1 MQSVVCWMHFHST
14 TPSPLPLLSSYHRP
28 VVQEILSLL
37 PTLPCNVVIEIINK
51 MPPLNQERPE
61 DAAANARRDA
71 GLSRQLN
78 IARSEQPHPNRG
90 GSRGYDTWIRDAQMG
105 AFQQGL
111 PIMVSESTVY
121 RWLRDPVPKRQ
132 TGNKQFESIRGMDQ
146 FYMVLCLYAYPCA
159 QLGELY
165 RFCCY
170 LYYLF
175 GLAHFFLFQLQTRYA
190 LLSTIKL
197 GASLL
202 ASKFPN
208 G

>member
-1 MQSVVCWMHFHST
+1 
-14 TPSPLPLLSSYHRP
+14 
-28 VVQEILSLL
+28 
-37 PTLPCNVVIEIINK
+37 

-90 GSRGYDTWIRDAQMG
+90 GSRGYDTWFRDAQMG

-111 PIMVSESTVY
+111 PITVSESTVC

-146 FYMVLCLYAYPCA
+146 FHMALCLCAHPCA
-159 QLGELY
+159 QLGESC
-165 RFCCY
+165 RFCHC
-170 LYYLF
+170 LHDSF
-175 GLAHFFLFQLQTRYA
+175 GPSHFFVFQSQTRHA
-190 LLSTIKL
+190 LSSATKL
-197 GASLL
+197 GAFLL
-202 ASKFPN
+202 ASKFPI